1 MNKAILLIL
10 LVILVSAL
18 SLGQATKEKTSSAQW
33 EYKFDYSASEK
44 KANELGSQGWELIAI
59 QSTGPGLGN
68 NVATYVYK
76 RLKQN

>member
-44 KANELGSQGWELIAI
+44 RPMSLETRA
-59 QSTGPGLGN
+59 GN
-68 NVATYVYK
+68 LLRYNRQVQVWATMSPHMFTSV
-76 RLKQN
+76 